1 MYIYFWIYLEQY
13 LLILPA
19 GRFVLLVLFLD
30 LTSETHWILVYIGW
44 DFILDIY
51 IEIFWW
57 ECNKMRW
64 YWLDLIKH
72 WYLFDQTFGHVGRDL
87 LDFLICLHRT
97 KQILCDILNT
107 GLCWMRKTNYIK
119 DYWTSRWLDE
129 NIWQDKFYQNYW
141 TSRYAGW
148 QILDRRICW
157 ITNIGREDFLD
168 EKYWTVG
175 FFGWKILDCRICW
188 MTNIGR

>member
-1 MYIYFWIYLEQY
+1 MLDETLYWT
-13 LLILPA
+13 
-19 GRFVLLVLFLD
+19 FVLRYFDENVVRWNDIGLIWLNIDICLIKFLD
-30 LTSETHWILVYIGW
+30 M
-44 DFILDIY
+44 LDK
-51 IEIFWW
+51 IFW
-57 ECNKMRW
+57 
-64 YWLDLIKH
+64 
-72 WYLFDQTFGHVGRDL
+72 TFRYVGN
-87 LDFLICLHRT
+87 RT

>member
-1 MYIYFWIYLEQY
+1 MQEACWSVLSNDAAARFKVAVICRAWVFGLCPFAPASKWRFKGNSGHWCDPESGDQLPIWNSNCSCLLQGGLSLGYIWMYIYFWIYLEQY

-72 WYLFDQTFGHVGRDL
+72 WYLFDQTFGHVGRDF
-87 LDFLICLHRT
+87 LDFLIC
-97 KQILCDILNT
+97 
-107 GLCWMRKTNYIK
+107 
-119 DYWTSRWLDE
+119 
-129 NIWQDKFYQNYW
+129 
-141 TSRYAGW
+141 
-148 QILDRRICW
+148 
-157 ITNIGREDFLD
+157 
-168 EKYWTVG
+168 
-175 FFGWKILDCRICW
+175 
-188 MTNIGR
+188 